1 MKRGR
6 GDVGVRMMHEGGD
19 SDYTG
24 GSICLTD
31 TLPGGKQKTIKLFF
45 NGESCC
51 KGIKMGVIIACRKFC
66 PKMISPLLSLKSV
79 QAYEMQLISLKPKM
93 LSMISH
99 DWG

>member
-31 TLPGGKQKTIKLFF
+31 TLPFGNKKQIKIYSRI
-45 NGESCC
+45 GENLS
-51 KGIKMGVIIACRKFC
+51 IQV
-66 PKMISPLLSLKSV
+66 LLMST
-79 QAYEMQLISLKPKM
+79 ISLF
-93 LSMISH
+93 LYFYDASCL
-99 DWG
+99 DEYVCD

>member
-45 NGESCC
+45 NRESCC
-51 KGIKMGVIIACRKFC
+51 KGIKMRVILHVVIFS
-66 PKMISPLLSLKSV
+66 PEIISPLLSLKSV
-79 QAYEMQLISLKPKM
+79 QAYEMQLTYLKPKM

>member
-31 TLPGGKQKTIKLFF
+31 TLPGVGDKKQIK
-45 NGESCC
+45 
-51 KGIKMGVIIACRKFC
+51 
-66 PKMISPLLSLKSV
+66 
-79 QAYEMQLISLKPKM
+79 
-93 LSMISH
+93 
-99 DWG
+99 

>member
-31 TLPGGKQKTIKLFF
+31 TLPGVGDKKNKSNNFF
-45 NGESCC
+45 S
-51 KGIKMGVIIACRKFC
+51 R
-66 PKMISPLLSLKSV
+66 
-79 QAYEMQLISLKPKM
+79 KM
-93 LSMISH
+93 LQS
-99 DWG
+99 DQY